1 MRKEG
6 KEEGE
11 YDHQMG
17 PELDGDYTLLMN
29 FFIIINIISKYTMHM
44 YIYRVRVCSL
54 TSYNYYRSDL
64 FIYTRVYKKT

>member
-1 MRKEG
+1 
-6 KEEGE
+6 
-11 YDHQMG
+11 MG

-54 TSYNYYRSDL
+54 PIIITDQIYS
-64 FIYTRVYKKT
+64 FILVSIKKPNIT